1 MIYGGEV
8 RDGVENLRNCDII
21 NYMKEQK
28 YNLKL
33 TKNQMGVICRALEAL
48 ERAQMGQF
56 KIALEQIFE
65 FEYDKE
71 YRKHLKDV
79 SWDEYN
85 ALEQMLK
92 SFIFNR
98 DSGTQQNNSY
108 FGIAGT
114 SESAKIA
121 YEINKVLSQFL
132 AVEQNDGY
140 WQPVYRSYDDPLH
153 LSREPIAEVA
163 EFQKYKDFPI
173 PKKHW
178 SELRKLF
185 ADGDLTSMWNIV
197 DSYIPKDIRASK
209 TEIYPF
215 SDNLR
220 DHELGYNFADVCIR
234 MWKPEKREEFEGN
247 SHD

>member
-1 MIYGGEV
+1 
-8 RDGVENLRNCDII
+8 
-21 NYMKEQK
+21 MKEQK

-65 FEYDKE
+65 FESDKE

>member
-1 MIYGGEV
+1 
-8 RDGVENLRNCDII
+8 
-21 NYMKEQK
+21 MKEQK

-121 YEINKVLSQFL
+121 YEINKVLGQFL

>member
-1 MIYGGEV
+1 
-8 RDGVENLRNCDII
+8 
-21 NYMKEQK
+21 MKEQK

>member
-65 FEYDKE
+65 FESDKE

-121 YEINKVLSQFL
+121 YEINKVLGQFL

-153 LSREPIAEVA
+153 LSQEPIAEVA

-185 ADGDLTSMWNIV
+185 ADGDLASMWNIV

>member
-1 MIYGGEV
+1 
-8 RDGVENLRNCDII
+8 
-21 NYMKEQK
+21 MKEQK

-153 LSREPIAEVA
+153 LSQEPIAEVA

>member
-1 MIYGGEV
+1 
-8 RDGVENLRNCDII
+8 
-21 NYMKEQK
+21 
-28 YNLKL
+28 
-33 TKNQMGVICRALEAL
+33 
-48 ERAQMGQF
+48 
-56 KIALEQIFE
+56 
-65 FEYDKE
+65 
-71 YRKHLKDV
+71 
-79 SWDEYN
+79 
-85 ALEQMLK
+85 ML
-92 SFIFNR
+92 
-98 DSGTQQNNSY
+98 G
-108 FGIAGT
+108 
-114 SESAKIA
+114 
-121 YEINKVLSQFL
+121 QFL

-153 LSREPIAEVA
+153 LSQEPIAEVA

-234 MWKPEKREEFEGN
+234 MWKPEKRE
-247 SHD
+247 DITI

>member
-1 MIYGGEV
+1 
-8 RDGVENLRNCDII
+8 
-21 NYMKEQK
+21 MKEQK

-65 FEYDKE
+65 FESDKE

-108 FGIAGT
+108 FGITGT

>member
-1 MIYGGEV
+1 
-8 RDGVENLRNCDII
+8 
-21 NYMKEQK
+21 MKKREQK

-65 FEYDKE
+65 FESDKE

-108 FGIAGT
+108 FGITGT

-121 YEINKVLSQFL
+121 YEINKVLGQFL

-153 LSREPIAEVA
+153 LSQEPIAEVA

-234 MWKPEKREEFEGN
+234 MWKPEKRE
-247 SHD
+247 DITI